1 MDVNSQQLLLFL
13 VVKTIGRKA
22 VIFVNGC
29 FWHGH
34 GCKRTRIPQ
43 TNREYWRSKIERN
56 MRRDAENIEKLNEMD
71 WRALVIWECNL
82 ADPVNLGEMVQS
94 FLEGKNGA

>member
-1 MDVNSQQLLLFL
+1 
-13 VVKTIGRKA
+13 
-22 VIFVNGC
+22 
-29 FWHGH
+29 
-34 GCKRTRIPQ
+34 
-43 TNREYWRSKIERN
+43 